1 MTRTLK
7 LTTLGWALVMVTAYR
22 LLTLIATLSH
32 ADTVTQTH
40 KHNTAASVF
49 SWWDGLWYLRIAQN
63 GYDPHFVQSS
73 SQGRQIEAAFPP
85 ALAALMGGTHKI
97 LGIDYTVAGLLWGFL
112 ALVALGVGL
121 VKLIELDYGRRIALT
136 TLMFLLLWPPAIFFG
151 MLYQDGITLAGVVW
165 AFVFVR
171 RRQPVLAGT
180 ALGIA
185 CLGKLV
191 AAAALVALVV
201 DYLHEARDDDRRY
214 HRLGLL
220 VAGPVVAIGGWLLY
234 AGIRFHN
241 LTVGLDAERA
251 WGHKL
256 MPPWRSIHI
265 SADAAAKFTSAG
277 FRAVLYGD
285 FIAIGTILLATIYL
299 AVRKTRPS
307 YVVYAATM
315 LLVLTSDG
323 NTSSVSRYTL
333 LVFPV
338 FLAAALALD
347 WLYTNRRVAAVVTAV
362 AAFAVAVPIQLW
374 LISRFARYYWAG

>member
-1 MTRTLK
+1 MNPTLR

-22 LLTLIATLSH
+22 LITLIATLSH
-32 ADTVTQTH
+32 SDTITQTH
-40 KHNTAASVF
+40 KHNTATSVF
-49 SWWDGLWYLRIAQN
+49 TWWDGLWYLRIAQN

-85 ALAALMGGTHKI
+85 ALAALMGGTHRI

-121 VKLIELDYGRRIALT
+121 VKLIEPDFGRRIALT

-171 RRQPVLAGT
+171 RRQPALAGI

-191 AAAALVALVV
+191 AAAALVALVI
-201 DYLHEARDDDRRY
+201 DYLHEATDDEHRY

-220 VAGPVVAIGGWLLY
+220 VAGPVIAIGGWLIY
-234 AGIRFHN
+234 SGIRFHN
-241 LTVGLDAERA
+241 LTAALDAERG

-277 FRAVLYGD
+277 FRAILYGD
-285 FIAIGTILLATIYL
+285 FVAIGIMLLATIYL
-299 AVRKTRPS
+299 AVRKARPA
-307 YVVYAATM
+307 YVLYTATM
-315 LLVLTSDG
+315 LLLLTSDG

-347 WLYTNRRVAAVVTAV
+347 WLYTNRRVAAVVTTG